1 MEKPSKL
8 EAGTIV
14 AIIIFAIGGL
24 IGYGRNENR
33 IAQLEMRQAAVE
45 AKQTQTDTYLQ
56 SIDRQLTELNTKM
69 SLLLD
74 GKLKGGN
81 ND

>member
-14 AIIIFAIGGL
+14 AIIIFAIGGCS
-24 IGYGRNENR
+24 GYGRNENR
-33 IAQLEMRQAAVE
+33 IAQLEQRLVTVE

>member
-1 MEKPSKL
+1 MERPSKI
-8 EAGTIV
+8 ETGTIV
-14 AIIIFAIGGL
+14 TIIIFAIGGF
-24 IGYGRNENR
+24 IGYGKNENR
-33 IAQLEMRQAAVE
+33 ISQLEHRLAGCE
-45 AKQTQTDTYLQ
+45 AKQTQTDLYLQ

-81 ND
+81 E

>member
-14 AIIIFAIGGL
+14 AIIIFAIGGF

-74 GKLKGGN
+74 GKLKGGS

>member
-14 AIIIFAIGGL
+14 AIIIFAIGGF

-81 ND
+81 E